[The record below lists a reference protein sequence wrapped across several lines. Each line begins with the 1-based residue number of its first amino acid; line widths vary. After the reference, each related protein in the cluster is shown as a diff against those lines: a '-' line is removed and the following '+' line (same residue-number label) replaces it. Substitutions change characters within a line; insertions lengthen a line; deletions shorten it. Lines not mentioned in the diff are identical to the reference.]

1 MKRVYVK
8 YVVVL
13 VALLLGFLGGAT
25 LAGVY
30 MVSRGI
36 GAREEPTG
44 AEAFVARRLRHF
56 AIPREARNAGNPIEV
71 SPELLTAAI
80 AHFADHCASCHGN
93 DGRGA
98 TAIGRGLYPKP
109 PDMSEAATQ
118 QLTDGELYYIIEN
131 GVRFTGMPAF
141 GDGTGGAMNKESW
154 ELVAFIRHLPS
165 LTAGELAE
173 MKKMNPRSPMDLARE
188 EEMRKFL
195 RGEEGALSED
205 PHKGHH

>member
-1 MKRVYVK
+1 MKRVYIK
-8 YVVVL
+8 YVFV
-13 VALLLGFLGGAT
+13 LLLGFLGGAT

-36 GAREEPTG
+36 GTHEEPTR
-44 AEAFVARRLRHF
+44 AEAFVARSLRHF
-56 AIPREARNAGNPIEV
+56 AISREARNARNPIAA
-71 SPELLTAAI
+71 SPAVLTGAM

-98 TAIGRGLYPKP
+98 TTIGRGLYPKP
-109 PDMSEAATQ
+109 PDMTEAATQ
-118 QLTDGELYYIIEN
+118 QLADGELYYIIEN

-141 GDGTGGAMNKESW
+141 GDGTGGTMNNESW
-154 ELVAFIRHLPS
+154 DLVAFIRHLPS
-165 LTAGELAE
+165 LTAEELAE

-195 RGEEGALSED
+195 RGEEIAPSED
-205 PHKGHH
+205 AHKGHH

>member
-1 MKRVYVK
+1 MKRVYAEYAFV
-8 YVVVL
+8 
-13 VALLLGFLGGAT
+13 LLLGFLGGAT

-30 MVSRGI
+30 IVSRGI
-36 GAREEPTG
+36 GTHEEPTG
-44 AEAFVARRLRHF
+44 AEAFVARSLRNF
-56 AIPREARNAGNPIEV
+56 AIPREARNARNPMLA
-71 SPELLTAAI
+71 SPEILTAAM

-93 DGRGA
+93 DGRGT

-109 PDMSEAATQ
+109 PDMTQAATQ

-131 GVRFTGMPAF
+131 GVRFTGMPGF
-141 GDGTGGAMNKESW
+141 GDGSGGAMNKESW

-165 LTAGELAE
+165 FTAEELAE

-188 EEMRKFL
+188 EELRRFL
-195 RGEEGALSED
+195 RGEEVAPSED